1 MRNDQT
7 GATGSGGWPQVQWA
21 GEAAPT
27 PDEPQ
32 GAQPEATE
40 GLVQPDGYVYDA
52 YGYAHPVYGGFVYDD
67 QGNAYPIESL
77 VTGSPATGESPV
89 VDASAA
95 SAAAAA
101 DQFTFDRYA
110 TVDPSAQWAFG
121 DDEGGGG
128 SRSGSRQELKV
139 RRRRRSGIALA
150 ISLVLVLGVGY
161 YVYNNVLPMFQPD
174 PSATTE
180 VAADDFPGPGT
191 GSVEIVVNAGD
202 AGATIGRTLE
212 EAGVVATASAF
223 TRAYA
228 ANPEAV
234 GIQHGTYAMQLEMNA
249 ADAVN
254 WLLDRDNKIELRV
267 TIPEG
272 HTVAQIFKVAS
283 SKTQIPVED
292 FEAAAED
299 PHGLGVPDDA
309 TAQLEGWLFPA
320 TYTVEPGD
328 DAEAILKTMVSQT
341 RTQLARLEVPEEDWE
356 EVLNKASLVER
367 EVNRQDDRGK
377 AARAIEN
384 RLEDGMTL
392 GIDATLA
399 YGLGKSGLELTSA
412 DLQSDHP
419 FNTRVHTGLPPT
431 PIGSPG
437 LAAIQAVIDPEPGP
451 WLYWVTVDL
460 LSGETLFAVTY
471 SEHQEN
477 VAKLQAWIAE
487 NGMPESS
494 EGG

>member
-7 GATGSGGWPQVQWA
+7 GASGSGGWPQVQWA
-21 GEAAPT
+21 GEAAPAT
-27 PDEPQ
+27 QAP
-32 GAQPEATE
+32 AQAVATE

-52 YGYAHPVYGGFVYDD
+52 HGYAHPVYGGYVYDD
-67 QGNAYPIESL
+67 EGNAYPIESL
-77 VTGSPATGESPV
+77 VTQSPATGESPV
-89 VDASAA
+89 VDGSATPTA
-95 SAAAAA
+95 T
-101 DQFTFDRYA
+101 DPFTFDRYA
-110 TVDPSAQWAFG
+110 SVDPAAQWAFG
-121 DDEGGGG
+121 EGDGDGS
-128 SRSGSRQELKV
+128 SRSGSRQEYKE

-161 YVYNNVLPMFQPD
+161 YVYSNVLPMFASD
-174 PSATTE
+174 PTETTD

-191 GSVEIVVNAGD
+191 GSIEIVVNPGD
-202 AGATIGRTLE
+202 AGATIGRTLA
-212 EAGVVATASAF
+212 EAGVVASASSF
-223 TRAYA
+223 IRAYA
-228 ANPEAV
+228 NNPDAV

-254 WLLDRDNKIELRV
+254 WLLDRDNKVELLV

-272 HTVAQIFKVAS
+272 YTVAQILKVTS

-292 FEAAAED
+292 FEAAAGS
-299 PHGLGVPDDA
+299 PRKLGVPKA
-309 TAQLEGWLFPA
+309 AKKQLEGWLFPA

-328 DAEAILKTMVSQT
+328 TAEDILTEMVSKT
-341 RTQLARLEVPEEDWE
+341 RTELAKLEVPEEEWE

-367 EVNRQDDRGK
+367 EVNRDEYRGK

-384 RLEDGMTL
+384 RLEDGMPL

-399 YGLGKSGLELTSA
+399 YGLGKSGLELTKS
-412 DLQSDHP
+412 DLASDHP
-419 FNTRVHTGLPPT
+419 FNTRKHAGLPPT

-437 LAAIQAVIDPEPGP
+437 LDAIKAVLDPEEGP
-451 WLYWVTVDL
+451 WVYWVTVDL

-471 SEHQEN
+471 TEHQVN
-477 VAKLQAWIAE
+477 VAKLNAWIEE